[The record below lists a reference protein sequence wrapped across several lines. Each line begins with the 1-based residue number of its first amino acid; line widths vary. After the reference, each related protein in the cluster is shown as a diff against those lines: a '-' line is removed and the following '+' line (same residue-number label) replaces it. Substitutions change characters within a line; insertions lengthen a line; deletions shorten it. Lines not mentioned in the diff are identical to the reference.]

1 MCTHIRVHMCMSD
14 AFGMCK
20 IEFFKF
26 NTTLPTMAMLASKQ
40 VLYSNKKSPPVEVD
54 LMIAIS
60 IV

>member
-1 MCTHIRVHMCMSD
+1 MCVSN

-26 NTTLPTMAMLASKQ
+26 NTTLPIMVVLASKQ
-40 VLYSNKKSPPVEVD
+40 VLLQQQKLPPVEVD
-54 LMIAIS
+54 LMITIS